1 MLGQEMH
8 QPSCGGQAGKIA
20 VQIQP
25 VDALDFQGDVTFE
38 QFVNVSHDR
47 KLYTTSTHGANA
59 RRFEVEDFA
68 RKLREAVDSGDREL
82 EHVLLMK
89 KRREGREDL

>member
-1 MLGQEMH
+1 MDETLTAFAETQSTEAFAL
-8 QPSCGGQAGKIA
+8 QNAKLLKVRLDQVTIQAKRGSMVA
-20 VQIQP
+20 Y
-25 VDALDFQGDVTFE
+25 QGDVTFE

-68 RKLREAVDSGDREL
+68 SRLRKNP
-82 EHVLLMK
+82 
-89 KRREGREDL
+89 RRCHPEEP